1 MTRSRLRKIRRQN
14 SIWGRPLLRGVP
26 LAGAMLAGAGVVHA
40 QQASEE
46 SKGGLEEVVVT
57 ATKSSQNLQDVPL
70 SIQAIGTER
79 LDQLGVNGFDDFSKF
94 LPSVSV
100 QSAGPGFA
108 RVFMR
113 GAASGDNGNHS
124 GSQPGVGQY
133 LDEQPITTI
142 QGALDIHMYDI
153 ARVESLAGPQG
164 TLYGANS
171 ESGTIRIITNK
182 PDLSGTYGGFSVEGN
197 TVSHG
202 DQGYLLE
209 GFGNVPLGDKAA
221 IRMVGWA
228 RHDAGYIDNLAG
240 VRTFPT
246 SGLSQNSRA
255 KDNYNDT
262 DTYGARVALK
272 IDLNDNWTI
281 TPSIM
286 GQKQESNGVFAQE
299 SGMPELT
306 VSHWHPE
313 KSNDQWAQAALTVEG
328 KIFNMDMTLASSY
341 LKRNV
346 DVQSDYSD
354 YAFFYDTLVPD
365 YFGTYF
371 RDNAGDLINPSQY
384 IKGKDHYTKWS
395 HELRFST
402 PKDYKVHAI
411 FGLFAQRQTHD
422 IEQAY
427 DVTNLAD
434 ASAVTGWPDTFWLT
448 KQFRVDRDS
457 AAFGEVTWDVT
468 EKLSL
473 TGGARFF
480 RYENSLEGFFG
491 FGATNPYG
499 SSTGENSCFAANH
512 FEDGPC
518 TNLDKTVSAND
529 STFKFNAT
537 YHVTDDAMIYAT
549 YSEGFRP
556 GGVNRR
562 GTFPPYK
569 ADFLTNYEFGWKTSW
584 FDDKLRLNGAVYH
597 SIWDD
602 FQFSFLGENGLTNLT
617 NAGGAK
623 LEGVEMDL
631 QWAVT
636 SSFSLFGGFAL
647 QKSELTKDF
656 CLSLGTDGKPLDRA
670 DCIANDPAEFT
681 GSGTRLP
688 STPRFKGSLT
698 GRYEFPMAGSEG
710 HFQASLVHEGS
721 RRTALLESENSVLGD
736 GDAYTLVDLS
746 FGIDKEKWSA
756 ELFVK
761 NAFDER
767 AKLYNYSECTVD
779 ICGGIIYSIM
789 NQPRTIGL
797 KYEQKF

>member
-1 MTRSRLRKIRRQN
+1 M
-14 SIWGRPLLRGVP
+14 RGVP
-26 LAGAMLAGAGVVHA
+26 LAGAMLAGVVQA
-40 QQASEE
+40 QQASGDQ
-46 SKGGLEEVVVT
+46 KGLEEVVVT
-57 ATKSSQNLQDVPL
+57 ATKTQQNLQDVPL

-79 LDQLGVNGFDDFSKF
+79 LEDLGVNGFDDFTKF

-100 QSAGPGFA
+100 QSFGPGFA

-182 PDLSGTYGGFSVEGN
+182 PDPSGFDGAFSVEGN

-202 DQGYLLE
+202 DQGYLAE
-209 GFGNVPLGDKAA
+209 GFANVPLGEKAA
-221 IRMVGWA
+221 IRMVGWV
-228 RHDAGYIDNLAG
+228 RHDAGYIDNVAA

-246 SGLSQNSRA
+246 SGISMNSRSE
-255 KDNYNDT
+255 DNYNDT

-272 IDLNDNWTI
+272 IDLNDNWSV
-281 TPSIM
+281 TPTIM
-286 GQKQESNGVFAQE
+286 GQRQKSNGIFAQE
-299 SGMPELT
+299 SGQPELS
-306 VSHWHPE
+306 VAHWHPE
-313 KSNDQWAQAALTVEG
+313 NSDDRWAQAALTVEG
-328 KIFNMDMTLASSY
+328 KIGNFDMTLASSY

-346 DVQSDYSD
+346 DVNSDYSD
-354 YAFFYDTLVPD
+354 YAFYYDTLNGSGS
-365 YFGTYF
+365 YFT
-371 RDNAGDLINPSQY
+371 DNAGDLINPSQF
-384 IKGKDHYTKWS
+384 IRGKDHYTKWS
-395 HELRFST
+395 HELRFNT
-402 PKDYKVHAI
+402 PREYKVHAV

-427 DVTNLAD
+427 DITDLAD
-434 ASAVTGWPDTFWLT
+434 ESAVTGWPDTFWLT

-457 AAFGEVTWDVT
+457 AIFGEVTWDVT
-468 EKLSL
+468 EKFAL
-473 TGGARFF
+473 TGGARYFK
-480 RYENSLEGFFG
+480 YENSLEGFFG
-491 FGATNPYG
+491 FGLTNPFE
-499 SSTGENSCFAANH
+499 SSTGESSCFAANR

-518 TNLDKTVSAND
+518 TNHDKTVKDND
-529 STFKFNAT
+529 STFKLNAT
-537 YHVTDDAMIYAT
+537 YHITDGAMIYAT
-549 YSEGFRP
+549 WSEGFRP

-569 ADFLTNYEFGWKTSW
+569 SDFLTNYEVGWKTSW
-584 FDDKLRLNGAVYH
+584 FGNRLRLNGAIYH
-597 SIWDD
+597 ADWDD

-617 NAGGAK
+617 NAGGAR
-623 LEGVEMDL
+623 LEGIEMDL

-636 SSFSLFGGFAL
+636 DSFSLYGGLAL
-647 QKSELTKDF
+647 QDSELTQDF
-656 CLSLGTDGKPLDRA
+656 CLSLGTDGKPLPEA
-670 DCIANDPAEFT
+670 ECIDNNPDEFT
-681 GSGTRLP
+681 ASGTRLP

-698 GRYEFPMAGSEG
+698 GRYEFPMAGMDG

-721 RRTALLESENSVLGD
+721 KRSALLESENSVLGD
-736 GDAYTLVDLS
+736 SDEYTLVDLS
-746 FGIDKEKWSA
+746 FGVEKERWSA

-767 AKLYNYSECTVD
+767 ASLYNYSECAVET
-779 ICGGIIYSIM
+779 CGGIIYSIM

-797 KYEQKF
+797 RYAQKF

>member
-1 MTRSRLRKIRRQN
+1 MTRSKLRKIRRQN
-14 SIWGRPLLRGVP
+14 STRAHALLRGAP
-26 LAGAMLAGAGVVHA
+26 LAGALLAGAGVAHA
-40 QQASEE
+40 QQVSEE
-46 SKGGLEEVVVT
+46 QKGLDEVVVT
-57 ATKSSQNLQDVPL
+57 ATKTQQNLQDVPL

-182 PDLSGTYGGFSVEGN
+182 PDPSGFDGGFSVEGN

-202 DQGYLLE
+202 DQGYLVE
-209 GFGNVPLGDKAA
+209 GFANVPIGENAA

-228 RHDAGYIDNLAG
+228 RHDAGYIDNVAA

-246 SGLSQNSRA
+246 SGISMNSRA
-255 KDNYNDT
+255 EDNYNDT

-272 IDLNDNWTI
+272 IDLNDNWSI
-281 TPSIM
+281 TPTIM
-286 GQKQESNGVFAQE
+286 GQHQKSNGIFAQE
-299 SGMPELT
+299 SGQPALS
-306 VSHWHPE
+306 VAHWHPE
-313 KSNDQWAQAALTVEG
+313 NSDDQWAQAALTVEG
-328 KIFNMDMTLASSY
+328 KIGNFDMTLASSY

-346 DVQSDYSD
+346 DVNSDYSD
-354 YAFFYDTLVPD
+354 YAFFYDTLAG
-365 YFGTYF
+365 YGTYF
-371 RDNAGDLINPSQY
+371 YDNAGDLINPSQF
-384 IKGKDHYTKWS
+384 IQGKDHYTKWS
-395 HELRFST
+395 HELRFNT
-402 PKDYKVHAI
+402 PKDYKVHAV

-427 DVTNLAD
+427 NITGLAD
-434 ASAVTGWPDTFWLT
+434 ASAVTGPKWTDTFWLT
-448 KQFRVDRDS
+448 KQFRIDRDS

-468 EKLSL
+468 DKLAL
-473 TGGARFF
+473 TGGMRYFK
-480 RYENSLEGFFG
+480 YENSLEGFFG

-499 SSTGENSCFAANH
+499 SSTGEASCFAANA

-518 TNLDKTVSAND
+518 TNLDKTVDDND
-529 STFKFNAT
+529 STFKLNAT
-537 YHVTDDAMIYAT
+537 YHVTDDVMLYAT
-549 YSEGFRP
+549 WSEGFRP

-569 ADFLTNYEFGWKTSW
+569 SDFLTNYEFGWKTSW
-584 FDDKLRLNGAVYH
+584 LDDKLRLNGAIYH
-597 SIWDD
+597 ADWDD
-602 FQFSFLGENGLTNLT
+602 FQFSFLGDNGLTNLT
-617 NAGGAK
+617 NAGSAK
-623 LEGVEMDL
+623 LEGIEMDL

-636 SSFSLFGGFAL
+636 GSFSLYGGLAL
-647 QKSELTKDF
+647 QNAELTEDF
-656 CLSLGTDGKPLDRA
+656 CLSLGADGKPLPEA
-670 DCIANDPAEFT
+670 ACIANDPAEFT
-681 GSGTRLP
+681 ASGTRLP

-698 GRYEFPMAGSEG
+698 GRYEFPMAGLDG
-710 HFQASLVHEGS
+710 HFQASVVREGS
-721 RRTALLESENSVLGD
+721 KRVALLESENSVLGD
-736 GDAYTLVDLS
+736 SDSYTLVDLT
-746 FGIDKEKWSA
+746 FGVEKEKWSA

-767 AKLYNYSECTVD
+767 ARLYNYSECTVD

-797 KYEQKF
+797 RYSQKF